1 MDGVINAVRLIW
13 VTRLS
18 LALRIRIIDRGERT
32 LPRSQSR
39 LRSPYVVEGKDG
51 KERKKERKKNKEK
64 KVNQSLDN
72 RLVSVHLP

>member
-1 MDGVINAVRLIW
+1 MIYAVRLIW

-39 LRSPYVVEGKDG
+39 LRSPYVVEGKNEEN
-51 KERKKERKKNKEK
+51 KKKKEEEEK
-64 KVNQSLDN
+64 
-72 RLVSVHLP
+72 